1 MNLSDELQAQVDWIN
16 YKLMNSTNQAA
27 GTPELP
33 IKLQISV
40 RLKHIYGNQAI
51 YPACD
56 TAKTFAK
63 MLGQSTL
70 TKFDIE
76 YIKQL
81 GYTVAV
87 EPEQL
92 REL

>member
-16 YKLMNSTNQAA
+16 YKLMNPNYQGAV
-27 GTPELP
+27 TPELP
-33 IKLQISV
+33 IKPQISV
-40 RLKHIYGNQAI
+40 RLKSNYGNQAI
-51 YPACD
+51 YPVCD
-56 TAKTFAK
+56 KAKTFAK

-81 GYTVAV
+81 GYIVTV

>member
-1 MNLSDELQAQVDWIN
+1 MHTTHQAP
-16 YKLMNSTNQAA
+16 AA
-27 GTPELP
+27 SELP

-40 RLKHIYGNQAI
+40 RLKHIYGNQTI

-56 TAKTFAK
+56 RAKVFTK
-63 MLGQSTL
+63 MLKQNTL
-70 TKFDIE
+70 TQFDIAC
-76 YIKQL
+76 IKEL